1 MQESF
6 QLAHETLYLA
16 VVMTDLYMS
25 KRDVRRD
32 EMQLI
37 GATAILL
44 SSKFYVSLLLF
55 LYFIRVYTCFFK
67 KKIWCFILGTI
78 PTISWWSRFCLWRS
92 IFTWTIPWNR
102 NETHYCSKL
111 WYQPS
116 SFIPL
121 PSPICQSNEIHN
133 ATGEDSIFFG
143 FKTNEFL

>member
-44 SSKFYVSLLLF
+44 SSKFYVSCYF
-55 LYFIRVYTCFFK
+55 AYHMQHIKTLYHIIY
-67 KKIWCFILGTI
+67 II
-78 PTISWWSRFCLWRS
+78 
-92 IFTWTIPWNR
+92 
-102 NETHYCSKL
+102 
-111 WYQPS
+111 
-116 SFIPL
+116 
-121 PSPICQSNEIHN
+121 
-133 ATGEDSIFFG
+133 
-143 FKTNEFL
+143 

>member
-55 LYFIRVYTCFFK
+55 LYFIRVYSAFYNLMCYFRNDTHH
-67 KKIWCFILGTI
+67 ILM
-78 PTISWWSRFCLWRS
+78 ISFLFVTKHIHVNNSLK
-92 IFTWTIPWNR
+92 PKWN
-102 NETHYCSKL
+102 SL
-111 WYQPS
+111 
-116 SFIPL
+116 L
-121 PSPICQSNEIHN
+121 
-133 ATGEDSIFFG
+133 
-143 FKTNEFL
+143 L